1 MGAWGSAPEECD
13 KADDWLIGLWEK
25 TKVFE
30 HLSTTIELNAESHHE
45 EIRMAIKMAV
55 ELEPYG
61 LIETSGREGFLKA
74 AVTQLRIIMKHDVYQ
89 TEEFQTLIAE
99 DLKLLENM

>member
-30 HLSTTIELNAESHHE
+30 HLSTTIELNAESYHE

-55 ELEPYG
+55 
-61 LIETSGREGFLKA
+61 
-74 AVTQLRIIMKHDVYQ
+74 
-89 TEEFQTLIAE
+89 
-99 DLKLLENM
+99 